1 MPSSSY
7 TSSSSNPQFTCSVC
21 GDGFEQKS
29 RLERHM
35 ATSHPPQAPSAAD
48 VERVLSG
55 IQYPKTKEDLLEY
68 ASQKVSTT
76 GQDLFDLIKSLPERT
91 YRDSAEVAIALGEL
105 KSGKEV
111 RTAKEAEASEKPS
124 KRGGRAAVKS
134 SSISAATIAKV
145 LSGIDF
151 PKSKDSLKQYAKD
164 HLSKAEVEDEQA
176 VLDVVDDLP
185 DMEYTNMADVE
196 REVGKVKVKM
206 LKHSLNTNNESFW

>member
-1 MPSSSY
+1 MASPSSS
-7 TSSSSNPQFTCSVC
+7 SSSSNSQFTCSIC

-48 VERVLSG
+48 IERVLSG
-55 IQYPKTKEDLLEY
+55 IHYPKTKEDLVQY

-76 GQDLFDLIKSLPERT
+76 GQQLFDLIKSLPERT

-105 KSGKEV
+105 KSGREV
-111 RTAKEAEASEKPS
+111 RTSKEVEATEKPS

-134 SSISAATIAKV
+134 SSSVSAATIAKV

-164 HLSKAEVEDEQA
+164 NISKAQVEDADA
-176 VLDVVDDLP
+176 VLELIDDLP
-185 DMEYTNMADVE
+185 SREYTNMADVE
-196 REVGKVKVKM
+196 KSISRV
-206 LKHSLNTNNESFW
+206 L

>member
-1 MPSSSY
+1 MASSPSSS
-7 TSSSSNPQFTCSVC
+7 SSSSNSQFTCSIC

-48 VERVLSG
+48 VERALSG
-55 IQYPKTKEDLLEY
+55 IHYPKTKEDLVQY

-76 GQDLFDLIKSLPERT
+76 GQQLFDLIKSLPERT

-105 KSGKEV
+105 KKSGREV
-111 RTAKEAEASEKPS
+111 RTSKEVEATEKPS
-124 KRGGRAAVKS
+124 KRGGRTAVKS
-134 SSISAATIAKV
+134 SSVSAATIAKV

-164 HLSKAEVEDEQA
+164 NISKAQVEDADA
-176 VLDVVDDLP
+176 VLELIDDLP
-185 DMEYTNMADVE
+185 SREYTNMADVE
-196 REVGKVKVKM
+196 YEVGR
-206 LKHSLNTNNESFW
+206 LK

>member
-1 MPSSSY
+1 MASSSSSS
-7 TSSSSNPQFTCSVC
+7 SSSSNSQFTCSIC

-55 IQYPKTKEDLLEY
+55 IHYPKTKEDLLQY
-68 ASQKVSTT
+68 ASQKMSTT
-76 GQDLFDLIKSLPERT
+76 GQELFDLLKSLPERT

-105 KSGKEV
+105 KSGRGVRTSKEV
-111 RTAKEAEASEKPS
+111 EATEKPS
-124 KRGGRAAVKS
+124 NRGGRTAVIS

-164 HLSKAEVEDEQA
+164 NISKAQVEDEDA
-176 VLDVVDDLP
+176 VLELIDDLP
-185 DMEYTNMADVE
+185 DREYSNMADLE
-196 REVGKVKVKM
+196 YEVGR
-206 LKHSLNTNNESFW
+206 LKYNS

>member
-1 MPSSSY
+1 MASSSSSS
-7 TSSSSNPQFTCSVC
+7 SSSSNSQFTCSIC

-48 VERVLSG
+48 IERVLSG
-55 IQYPKTKEDLLEY
+55 IHYPKTKEDLVQY

-76 GQDLFDLIKSLPERT
+76 GQQLFDLIKSLPERT

-105 KSGKEV
+105 KSGREV
-111 RTAKEAEASEKPS
+111 RTSKEVEASEKPS
-124 KRGGRAAVKS
+124 KRGGRTAIKS
-134 SSISAATIAKV
+134 SSVSAATIAKV

-164 HLSKAEVEDEQA
+164 NISKAKVEDADA
-176 VLDVVDDLP
+176 VLELIDDLP
-185 DMEYTNMADVE
+185 SREYTNMADVE
-196 REVGKVKVKM
+196 YEVGR
-206 LKHSLNTNNESFW
+206 LK